1 MSNSIN
7 SVVLAGRITKE
18 PELRKTQT
26 GKSVCSFVIACDR
39 PKTKDGESAADFI
52 SCVAWNQSADYLC
65 AYAHT
70 GDLIGI
76 QGSIQTRSYDDQ
88 TSGQRKYV
96 TEVLANRLTIL
107 SSVSR
112 QSNQQNQSQEKKQPA
127 PAETSV
133 ASASLGSSS
142 SCSMGGGSHNRD
154 EISHSIASKQ
164 MSANDLCWGMNGE
177 AEADGIDPDDL
188 PF

>member
-88 TSGQRKYV
+88 SGQRRYV

-112 QSNQQNQSQEKKQPA
+112 QQEQSQEKKQPA

-164 MSANDLCWGMNGE
+164 LSANDLCWGMNGE
-177 AEADGIDPDDL
+177 AEDDGINPDDL

>member
-88 TSGQRKYV
+88 SGQRRYV

-112 QSNQQNQSQEKKQPA
+112 QQEQSQEKKEPA
-127 PAETSV
+127 PAEPST
-133 ASASLGSSS
+133 ASSGNSSS
-142 SCSMGGGSHNRD
+142 HSRD

>member
-88 TSGQRKYV
+88 SGQRRYV

-107 SSVSR
+107 SSISR
-112 QSNQQNQSQEKKQPA
+112 QQEQSQEKKEPA
-127 PAETSV
+127 PAEPST

>member
-7 SVVLAGRITKE
+7 SAVLAGRITKD
-18 PELRKTQT
+18 PELRKTQS
-26 GKSVCSFVIACDR
+26 GKSVCSFTLACDR
-39 PKTKDGESAADFI
+39 PKAKDGESSADFI

-65 AYAHT
+65 TYAHI
-70 GDLIGI
+70 GDLIGVT
-76 QGSIQTRSYDDQ
+76 GSIQTRSYDDQ
-88 TSGQRKYV
+88 SGQRRYV

-112 QSNQQNQSQEKKQPA
+112 QQEQSQEKKEPA
-127 PAETSV
+127 PAEPST

-164 MSANDLCWGMNGE
+164 LSANDLCWGMNGE
-177 AEADGIDPDDL
+177 AEDDGINPDDL

>member
-88 TSGQRKYV
+88 SGQRRYV

-112 QSNQQNQSQEKKQPA
+112 QQEQSQEKKEPA
-127 PAETSV
+127 PAEPST

-154 EISHSIASKQ
+154 EISNSIASKQ
-164 MSANDLCWGMNGE
+164 LSANDLCWGMNGE
-177 AEADGIDPDDL
+177 AEDDGINPDDL

>member
-7 SVVLAGRITKE
+7 SAVLAGRITKD
-18 PELRKTQT
+18 PELRKTQN
-26 GKSVCSFVIACDR
+26 GKSVCSFVVACDR

-65 AYAHT
+65 SYAHT
-70 GDLIGI
+70 GDLIGVT
-76 QGSIQTRSYDDQ
+76 GSIQTRSYDDQ
-88 TSGQRKYV
+88 SGQRRYV
-96 TEVLANRLTIL
+96 TEVLVNRLTIL

-112 QSNQQNQSQEKKQPA
+112 QQEQSQEKKQPA
-127 PAETSV
+127 PAEPSTS
-133 ASASLGSSS
+133 SSGSSS
-142 SCSMGGGSHNRD
+142 SHSRD
-154 EISHSIASKQ
+154 EISRSIANRQ

-177 AEADGIDPDDL
+177 AEDDGVVPDDL

>member
-7 SVVLAGRITKE
+7 SAVLAGRITKE

-65 AYAHT
+65 TYAHI
-70 GDLIGI
+70 GDLIGVT
-76 QGSIQTRSYDDQ
+76 GSIQTRSYDDQ
-88 TSGQRKYV
+88 SGQRRYV
-96 TEVLANRLTIL
+96 TEVLVNRLTIL

-112 QSNQQNQSQEKKQPA
+112 QQEQSQEKKEPA
-127 PAETSV
+127 PAEPST
-133 ASASLGSSS
+133 ASASLGETSSYSGSSS
-142 SCSMGGGSHNRD
+142 SHSRD
-154 EISHSIASKQ
+154 EISRSIANRQ

-177 AEADGIDPDDL
+177 AEADGVVPDDL

>member
-7 SVVLAGRITKE
+7 SAVLAGRITKD
-18 PELRKTQT
+18 PELMKTQS
-26 GKSVCSFVIACDR
+26 GKSVCSFTLACDR
-39 PKTKDGESAADFI
+39 PKAKDGESSADFI
-52 SCVAWNQSADYLC
+52 SFVAWNQSADYLC
-65 AYAHT
+65 TYAHI
-70 GDLIGI
+70 GDLIGVT
-76 QGSIQTRSYDDQ
+76 GSIQTRSYDDK
-88 TSGQRKYV
+88 SGQRRYV
-96 TEVLANRLTIL
+96 TEVLVNRLTIL

-112 QSNQQNQSQEKKQPA
+112 QQEQSQESTQSA

-154 EISHSIASKQ
+154 EISHSIASQ
-164 MSANDLCWGMNGE
+164 QLSANDLCWGMNGE
-177 AEADGIDPDDL
+177 AEDDGINPDDL

>member
-18 PELRKTQT
+18 PELRKTQS

-39 PKTKDGESAADFI
+39 PKTKDSEISADFI
-52 SCVAWNQSADYLC
+52 ACVAWNQSADYLC

-112 QSNQQNQSQEKKQPA
+112 QQEQSQEKKEPA
-127 PAETSV
+127 PAEPST
-133 ASASLGSSS
+133 ASASLGETSSYSGSSS
-142 SCSMGGGSHNRD
+142 SHSRD
-154 EISHSIASKQ
+154 EISRSIANRQ

-177 AEADGIDPDDL
+177 AEADGINPDDL

>member
-18 PELRKTQT
+18 PELRKTQS
-26 GKSVCSFVIACDR
+26 GKSVCSFTLACDR
-39 PKTKDGESAADFI
+39 PKAKDGESSADFI

-65 AYAHT
+65 TYAHI
-70 GDLIGI
+70 GDLIGVT
-76 QGSIQTRSYDDQ
+76 GSIQTRSYDDQ
-88 TSGQRKYV
+88 SGQRRYM
-96 TEVLANRLTIL
+96 TEVLVNRLMIL

-112 QSNQQNQSQEKKQPA
+112 QQEQSQEKKEPA
-127 PAETSV
+127 PAEPSTD
-133 ASASLGSSS
+133 SASLGETSSYSGSSS
-142 SCSMGGGSHNRD
+142 SHSRD
-154 EISHSIASKQ
+154 EISCSIANRQ

-177 AEADGIDPDDL
+177 AEADGVVPDDL

>member
-7 SVVLAGRITKE
+7 SAVLAGRITID
-18 PELRKTQT
+18 PELRKTQS
-26 GKSVCSFVIACDR
+26 GKSVCSFTLACDR
-39 PKTKDGESAADFI
+39 PKAKDGESSADFI

-127 PAETSV
+127 PAEPST
-133 ASASLGSSS
+133 ASSRSSS
-142 SCSMGGGSHNRD
+142 SHSRD
-154 EISHSIASKQ
+154 DISRSLANHQ

-177 AEADGIDPDDL
+177 AEDDGINPDDL

>member
-7 SVVLAGRITKE
+7 SAVLAGRITKD
-18 PELRKTQT
+18 PELRKTQN
-26 GKSVCSFVIACDR
+26 GKSVCSFVVACDR

-88 TSGQRKYV
+88 SGQRRYV

-112 QSNQQNQSQEKKQPA
+112 QQEQSQEKKEPA
-127 PAETSV
+127 PAEPST
-133 ASASLGSSS
+133 ASASLGETSSYSGSSS
-142 SCSMGGGSHNRD
+142 SHSRD
-154 EISHSIASKQ
+154 EISRSIANRQ

-177 AEADGIDPDDL
+177 AEDDGINPDDL

>member
-7 SVVLAGRITKE
+7 SAVLAGRITKD
-18 PELRKTQT
+18 PELRKTQN
-26 GKSVCSFVIACDR
+26 GKSVCSFVVACDR

-65 AYAHT
+65 SYAHT
-70 GDLIGI
+70 GDLIGVT
-76 QGSIQTRSYDDQ
+76 GSIQTRSYDDQ
-88 TSGQRKYV
+88 SGQRRYV
-96 TEVLANRLTIL
+96 TEVLVNRLTIL

-112 QSNQQNQSQEKKQPA
+112 QQEQSQEKKQPA
-127 PAETSV
+127 PAEPSTS
-133 ASASLGSSS
+133 SSGSSS
-142 SCSMGGGSHNRD
+142 SHSRD
-154 EISHSIASKQ
+154 EISRSIANRQ

-177 AEADGIDPDDL
+177 AEADGVVPDDL

>member
-18 PELRKTQT
+18 PELRKTQS
-26 GKSVCSFVIACDR
+26 GKSVCSFTLACDR
-39 PKTKDGESAADFI
+39 PKAKDGESSADFI

-65 AYAHT
+65 TYAHI

-76 QGSIQTRSYDDQ
+76 TGSIQTRSYDDQ

-107 SSVSR
+107 SSVSK
-112 QSNQQNQSQEKKQPA
+112 QSNQSQEKKQTA
-127 PAETSV
+127 PADTSV

-164 MSANDLCWGMNGE
+164 LSANDLCWGMNGE
-177 AEADGIDPDDL
+177 AEDDGINPDDL

>member
-88 TSGQRKYV
+88 SGQRRYV

-112 QSNQQNQSQEKKQPA
+112 QQEQSQEKKEPA
-127 PAETSV
+127 PAEPST
-133 ASASLGSSS
+133 ASASLGETSSYSGSSS
-142 SCSMGGGSHNRD
+142 SHSRD

-164 MSANDLCWGMNGE
+164 LSANDLCWGMNGE
-177 AEADGIDPDDL
+177 AEDDGINPDDL

>member
-88 TSGQRKYV
+88 SGQRRYV

-112 QSNQQNQSQEKKQPA
+112 QQEQSQEKKEPA
-127 PAETSV
+127 PAEPST

-164 MSANDLCWGMNGE
+164 LSANDLCWGMNGE
-177 AEADGIDPDDL
+177 AEDDGINPDDL

>member
-88 TSGQRKYV
+88 SGQRRYV

-112 QSNQQNQSQEKKQPA
+112 QQEQSQEKKEPA
-127 PAETSV
+127 PAEPST

-177 AEADGIDPDDL
+177 AEDDGINPDDL

>member
-7 SVVLAGRITKE
+7 AVVLAGRITKE
-18 PELRKTQT
+18 PELRKTQS
-26 GKSVCSFVIACDR
+26 GKPVCSFVIACDR
-39 PKTKDGESAADFI
+39 PKTKDSEISADFI
-52 SCVAWNQSADYLC
+52 ACVAWNQSADYLC
-65 AYAHT
+65 AYAHI
-70 GDLIGI
+70 GDLIGVT
-76 QGSIQTRSYDDQ
+76 GSIQTRSYDDQ

-112 QSNQQNQSQEKKQPA
+112 QSNQSQEKKQPE
-127 PAETSV
+127 PADTSV
-133 ASASLGSSS
+133 ASASLGTAASSS
-142 SCSMGGGSHNRD
+142 GTGSSHSRD

>member
-88 TSGQRKYV
+88 SGQRRYV

-112 QSNQQNQSQEKKQPA
+112 QQEQSQEKKQQA
-127 PAETSV
+127 PAEPST

>member
-7 SVVLAGRITKE
+7 SAVLAGRITKD

-65 AYAHT
+65 SYAHT
-70 GDLIGI
+70 GDLIGVT
-76 QGSIQTRSYDDQ
+76 GSIQTRSYDDQ
-88 TSGQRKYV
+88 SGQRRYV
-96 TEVLANRLTIL
+96 TEVLVNRLTIL

-112 QSNQQNQSQEKKQPA
+112 QQEQSQEKKQPA
-127 PAETSV
+127 PAEPSTS
-133 ASASLGSSS
+133 SSGSSS
-142 SCSMGGGSHNRD
+142 SHSRD

-177 AEADGIDPDDL
+177 ADDDGVVPDDL

>member
-112 QSNQQNQSQEKKQPA
+112 QQEQSQEKKEPA
-127 PAETSV
+127 PAEPST

>member
-18 PELRKTQT
+18 PELRKTQS

-88 TSGQRKYV
+88 SGQRRYV

-112 QSNQQNQSQEKKQPA
+112 QSNQQNQSQEKKQQA
-127 PAETSV
+127 PAEPSTS
-133 ASASLGSSS
+133 SSGSSS
-142 SCSMGGGSHNRD
+142 SHSRD
-154 EISHSIASKQ
+154 EISRSIANRQ

-177 AEADGIDPDDL
+177 AEADGVVPDDL

>member
-88 TSGQRKYV
+88 SGQRRYV

-112 QSNQQNQSQEKKQPA
+112 QQEQSQEKKEPA
-127 PAETSV
+127 PAEPST

-177 AEADGIDPDDL
+177 AEADGVDPDDL

>member
-7 SVVLAGRITKE
+7 SAVLAGRITKD

-52 SCVAWNQSADYLC
+52 SCVAWNHSADYLC
-65 AYAHT
+65 SYAHT
-70 GDLIGI
+70 GDLIGVT
-76 QGSIQTRSYDDQ
+76 GSIQTRSYDDQ
-88 TSGQRKYV
+88 SGQRRYV
-96 TEVLANRLTIL
+96 TEVLVNRLTIL

-112 QSNQQNQSQEKKQPA
+112 QQEQSQEKKEPA
-127 PAETSV
+127 PAEPST
-133 ASASLGSSS
+133 ASASLGETSSYSGSSS
-142 SCSMGGGSHNRD
+142 SHSRD

-177 AEADGIDPDDL
+177 AEADGVVPDDL

>member
-26 GKSVCSFVIACDR
+26 GKSVCSFTLACDR
-39 PKTKDGESAADFI
+39 PKAKDGESSADFI

-65 AYAHT
+65 TYAHI
-70 GDLIGI
+70 GDLIGVT
-76 QGSIQTRSYDDQ
+76 GSIQTRSYDDQ
-88 TSGQRKYV
+88 SGQRRYV
-96 TEVLANRLTIL
+96 TEVLVNRLTIL

-112 QSNQQNQSQEKKQPA
+112 QQEQSQEKKQQA
-127 PAETSV
+127 PAEPST
-133 ASASLGSSS
+133 ASSGNSSS
-142 SCSMGGGSHNRD
+142 HSRD
-154 EISHSIASKQ
+154 EISRSIASKQ
-164 MSANDLCWGMNGE
+164 LSANDLCWGMNGE
-177 AEADGIDPDDL
+177 AEDDGINPDDL

>member
-7 SVVLAGRITKE
+7 SAVLAGRITKD
-18 PELRKTQT
+18 PELRKTQS
-26 GKSVCSFVIACDR
+26 GKSVCSFTLACDR
-39 PKTKDGESAADFI
+39 PKAKDGESSADFI

-65 AYAHT
+65 TYAHI
-70 GDLIGI
+70 GDLIGVT
-76 QGSIQTRSYDDQ
+76 GSIQTRSYDDQ
-88 TSGQRKYV
+88 SGQRRYV

-112 QSNQQNQSQEKKQPA
+112 QQEQSQEKKQQA
-127 PAETSV
+127 PAEPST
-133 ASASLGSSS
+133 ASASLDETSSYSGSSS
-142 SCSMGGGSHNRD
+142 SHSRD

>member
-18 PELRKTQT
+18 PELRKTQS

-39 PKTKDGESAADFI
+39 PKTKDSEISADFI
-52 SCVAWNQSADYLC
+52 ACVAWNQSADYLC
-65 AYAHT
+65 SYAHT
-70 GDLIGI
+70 GDLIGVT
-76 QGSIQTRSYDDQ
+76 GSIQTRSYDDQ
-88 TSGQRKYV
+88 SGQRRYV
-96 TEVLANRLTIL
+96 TEVLVNRLTIL

-112 QSNQQNQSQEKKQPA
+112 QQEQSQEKKQPA
-127 PAETSV
+127 PAEPSTS
-133 ASASLGSSS
+133 SSGSSS
-142 SCSMGGGSHNRD
+142 SHSRD
-154 EISHSIASKQ
+154 EISHSIANRQ

-177 AEADGIDPDDL
+177 AEADGVVPDDL

>member
-26 GKSVCSFVIACDR
+26 GKSVCSFVIACDH

-88 TSGQRKYV
+88 SGQRRYV

-112 QSNQQNQSQEKKQPA
+112 QQEQSQEKKQQA
-127 PAETSV
+127 PAEPST
-133 ASASLGSSS
+133 ASSGNSSS
-142 SCSMGGGSHNRD
+142 HSRD
-154 EISHSIASKQ
+154 EISRSIASKQ

>member
-88 TSGQRKYV
+88 SGQRRYV

-112 QSNQQNQSQEKKQPA
+112 QQEQSQEKKEPA
-127 PAETSV
+127 PAEPST

-177 AEADGIDPDDL
+177 AEADGINPDDL

>member
-70 GDLIGI
+70 GDLIGVT
-76 QGSIQTRSYDDQ
+76 GSIQTRSYDDQ
-88 TSGQRKYV
+88 SGQRRYV
-96 TEVLANRLTIL
+96 TEVLVNRLTIL

-112 QSNQQNQSQEKKQPA
+112 QQEQSQEKKEPA
-127 PAETSV
+127 PVETSV

-164 MSANDLCWGMNGE
+164 LSANDLCWGMNGE
-177 AEADGIDPDDL
+177 AEDDGINPDDL

>member
-7 SVVLAGRITKE
+7 SAVLAGRITKD

-65 AYAHT
+65 TYAHI
-70 GDLIGI
+70 GDLIGVT
-76 QGSIQTRSYDDQ
+76 GSIQTRSYDDQ
-88 TSGQRKYV
+88 SGQRRYV
-96 TEVLANRLTIL
+96 TEVLVNRLTIL

-112 QSNQQNQSQEKKQPA
+112 QQEQSQEKKQQA
-127 PAETSV
+127 PVEPST
-133 ASASLGSSS
+133 ASASLGETSSYSGSSS
-142 SCSMGGGSHNRD
+142 SHSRD

>member
-88 TSGQRKYV
+88 SGQRRYV

-112 QSNQQNQSQEKKQPA
+112 QQEQSQEKKEPA
-127 PAETSV
+127 PAEPST

-177 AEADGIDPDDL
+177 AKADGIDPDDL

>member
-26 GKSVCSFVIACDR
+26 GKSVCSFTLACDR
-39 PKTKDGESAADFI
+39 PKAKDGESSADFI

-65 AYAHT
+65 TYAHI
-70 GDLIGI
+70 GDLIGVT
-76 QGSIQTRSYDDQ
+76 GSIQTRSYDDQ
-88 TSGQRKYV
+88 SGQRRYV
-96 TEVLANRLTIL
+96 TEVLVNRLTIL
-107 SSVSR
+107 ISVSR
-112 QSNQQNQSQEKKQPA
+112 QQEQSQEKKQQA
-127 PAETSV
+127 PAEPST
-133 ASASLGSSS
+133 ASSGNSSS
-142 SCSMGGGSHNRD
+142 HSRD
-154 EISHSIASKQ
+154 EISRSIASKQ

>member
-39 PKTKDGESAADFI
+39 PKAKDGESAADFI

-112 QSNQQNQSQEKKQPA
+112 QQEQSQEKKEPA
-127 PAETSV
+127 PAEPST

>member
-88 TSGQRKYV
+88 SGQRRYV

-112 QSNQQNQSQEKKQPA
+112 QQEQSQEKKEPA
-127 PAETSV
+127 PAEPST

>member
-7 SVVLAGRITKE
+7 SAVLAGRITKD
-18 PELRKTQT
+18 PELRKTQN
-26 GKSVCSFVIACDR
+26 GKSVCSFVVACDR

-65 AYAHT
+65 SYAHT
-70 GDLIGI
+70 GDLIGVT
-76 QGSIQTRSYDDQ
+76 GSIQTRSYDDQ
-88 TSGQRKYV
+88 SGQRRYV
-96 TEVLANRLTIL
+96 TEVLVNRLTIL

-112 QSNQQNQSQEKKQPA
+112 QQEQSQEKKQPA
-127 PAETSV
+127 PAEPST

-142 SCSMGGGSHNRD
+142 SCSMGGSSHSRD

-177 AEADGIDPDDL
+177 AEADGVVPDDL

>member
-39 PKTKDGESAADFI
+39 PKTKDGESTADFI
-52 SCVAWNQSADYLC
+52 ACVAWNQSADYLC
-65 AYAHT
+65 AYAHI

-76 QGSIQTRSYDDQ
+76 TGSIQTRSYDDQ

-107 SSVSR
+107 SSVSK
-112 QSNQQNQSQEKKQPA
+112 QSNQIQEKKQTA
-127 PAETSV
+127 PADTCV
-133 ASASLGSSS
+133 ASASLGTAASSS
-142 SCSMGGGSHNRD
+142 GKGSSHSRD

-177 AEADGIDPDDL
+177 AEAGGIYPDDL

>member
-96 TEVLANRLTIL
+96 TEVLANMLTIL
-107 SSVSR
+107 SSCSR
-112 QSNQQNQSQEKKQPA
+112 QSSKQSQESTQSA

-164 MSANDLCWGMNGE
+164 LSANDLCWGMNGE
-177 AEADGIDPDDL
+177 AEDDGINPDDL